1 MDFKI
6 GFNVKPKVINAQN
19 QVIFE
24 KWATSGESRLI
35 DTPPTRYECEG
46 YGFIWNGNKCFC
58 YPKNVQDRPALTDNI
73 SISAGVRNTS
83 ARPSNQL
90 SFVGLD
96 NLVRNEC
103 FNDLIVGNNNDIARA
118 VSNNI
123 TFGSKSY
130 ATATNSIVQGG
141 NKPLSYGEV
150 SNNTESIQNT
160 VLMYGKN
167 TTDGNT
173 KASTLNNIT
182 ANYFLIPNNTVMYFH
197 SDIIA
202 VRVGGIG
209 AGSVGDYASWVERG
223 VIINK
228 GGTTTINRE
237 RDVIK
242 SSGIVTNWR
251 PTASAG
257 SSNNFYIAVRGAT
270 DVTINWASTI
280 RFTEIR
286 TNVDLNPKA
295 KR

>member
-1 MDFKI
+1 MSI
-6 GFNVKPKVINAQN
+6 VIIINAQN

-35 DTPPTRYECEG
+35 DTPPTRDECEG

-118 VSNNI
+118 VTNNI
-123 TFGSKSY
+123 TFGTKAY
-130 ATATNSIVQGG
+130 ATATNSLVQGG

-150 SNNTESIQNT
+150 SANTETIQNT
-160 VLMYGKN
+160 KLMYGR
-167 TTDGNT
+167 TTIDGDT
-173 KASTLNNIT
+173 KASYLNNTT
-182 ANYFLIPNNTVMYFH
+182 AEYFYIPINTIMYFH
-197 SDIIA
+197 ADIIA
-202 VRVGGIG
+202 VRVGGTDVSGGG
-209 AGSVGDYASWVERG
+209 AVGDYGSWVERG

-228 GGTTTINRE
+228 SGVLSINRE
-237 RDVIK
+237 RDTIK
-242 SSGIVTNWR
+242 SSGHVTNWR
-251 PTASAG
+251 PTASVG
-257 SSNNFYIAVRGAT
+257 VNGNFYIAVRGHVNT
-270 DVTINWASTI
+270 NINWASTI
-280 RFTEIR
+280 TFTEIR
-286 TNVDLNPKA
+286 TNIDLNPKA
-295 KR
+295 KK

>member
-35 DTPPTRYECEG
+35 DTPPTRYDCEG

-58 YPKNVQDRPALTDNI
+58 YPKNTQNSPSLSDNI

-96 NLVRNEC
+96 NLVRNDC
-103 FNDLIVGNNNDIARA
+103 FNDLIVGNNNDIDRA
-118 VSNNI
+118 VSNSI
-123 TFGSKSY
+123 IFGSKSY
-130 ATATNSIVQGG
+130 ATSVNSLVQGG
-141 NKPLSYGEV
+141 NTPLNYGEV
-150 SNNTESIQNT
+150 SANTETRQNT
-160 VLMYGKN
+160 VLMYGRN
-167 TTDGNT
+167 TTNGST
-173 KASTLNNIT
+173 KTTYI
-182 ANYFLIPNNTVMYFH
+182 NNTTGQYFYIPINTIMYFNAE
-197 SDIIA
+197 IVA
-202 VRVGGIG
+202 VRVGGTG

-228 GGTTTINRE
+228 GGTSTINRE
-237 RDVIK
+237 RDTIK
-242 SSGIVTNWR
+242 SSGTVSNWR
-251 PTASAG
+251 PTAAAG
-257 SSNNFYIAVRGAT
+257 ASNNFYIAVRGDT
-270 DVTINWASTI
+270 DVNINWASTI

-286 TNVDLNPKA
+286 TNVDLS
-295 KR
+295 